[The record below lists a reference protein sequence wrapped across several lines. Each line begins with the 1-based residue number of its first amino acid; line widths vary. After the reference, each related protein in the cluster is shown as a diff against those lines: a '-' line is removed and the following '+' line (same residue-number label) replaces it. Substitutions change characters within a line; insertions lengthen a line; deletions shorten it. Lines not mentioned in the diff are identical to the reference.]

1 VGFDFSAIREW
12 IMFNYGVDYY
22 PEHWPE
28 ERWAIDA
35 GLMQAAGLNI
45 VRLAEFAWSRL
56 EPQDGHFDFD
66 WLDRAIEVLAR
77 HGMRVILG
85 TPTAS
90 APPWLLQNNP
100 DMFRVLESGL
110 RQTYGNRRNYCP
122 NNPAYHE
129 YTARIT
135 TRMAEHYR
143 DNPHVIGWQ
152 TDNEYAQGDR
162 CCCEICRKAFA
173 DWLQARYGTL
183 DELNRQWGTV
193 FWSHEYSDWNQIPV
207 PVKTGMSPNPGL
219 ALDYYRFSS
228 DSYVRY
234 QKLVV
239 DILREKCPA
248 HFLTHN
254 FMGFGFGQLNYFD
267 LAKDLD
273 LVAYDIYPRMQW
285 NMAAEVNPGNNGL
298 GHDTMR
304 GLKRKN
310 HWVMEQQSG
319 SGGWEIV
326 SVAPRP
332 GEIRLWAYQSIA
344 HGADGVI
351 FFRWRTALAGTE
363 EYWHGILDHH
373 AIPGRRYAEVKRMGE
388 ELARAG
394 DKIHASEIKAP
405 VAFLNDYDARWA
417 FQIQANNPQFHYPLH
432 FQQLY
437 DAFHRHNT
445 GIDVVGAH
453 HDLSK
458 YRVVVAPALHVVTP
472 EMAEN
477 LRRFVEGGGMLL
489 LTARSGVKN
498 LANDVI
504 AQPLP
509 GLLAELAGVE
519 VEEYDSFAE
528 GMQNPLEF
536 CLPGFD
542 GVQACAT
549 IWADVLQPTSAAPV
563 ALYTQ
568 DYYAG
573 KAAITL
579 NRFGDGKVIY
589 AGTLGE
595 AALFDVLADW
605 MLKEAGVQPLLQTP
619 AGVEVTARWQNGS
632 RLLFVLNHSHQT
644 QAITLDK
651 QYRNLLNGVVFNGQ
665 AELPAKEVWVL
676 EEAA

>member
-1 VGFDFSAIREW
+1 
-12 IMFNYGVDYY
+12 MFNFGVDYY

-28 ERWAIDA
+28 ERWPIDA
-35 GLMQAAGLNI
+35 GLMKAAGFNV

-56 EPQDGHFDFD
+56 EPEDGRFDFD
-66 WLDRAIEVLAR
+66 WLDRAIEVLAA
-77 HGMRVILG
+77 HGMRIILG

-90 APPWLLQNNP
+90 APPWLLQHNP
-100 DMFRVLESGL
+100 DIFRVLETGL

-122 NNPAYHE
+122 NHPTYHE
-129 YTARIT
+129 YTRRIT
-135 TRMAEHYR
+135 TRMAEHYCN
-143 DNPHVIGWQ
+143 NPHVIGWQ

-162 CCCEICRKAFA
+162 CCCEVCRQAFGE
-173 DWLQARYGTL
+173 WLRERYGTL

-193 FWSHEYSDWNQIPV
+193 FWSHEYNDWSEIPA
-207 PVKTGMSPNPGL
+207 PLKTGMSPNPGL
-219 ALDYYRFSS
+219 GLDYYRFSS

-239 DILREKCPA
+239 DILREQCPN

-267 LAKDLD
+267 LAQDLD

-285 NMAAEVNPGNNGL
+285 NMAVDVNPGSNGL

-326 SVAPRP
+326 SMAPRP
-332 GEIRLWAYQSIA
+332 GEIRLWAYQAIA

-351 FFRWRTALAGTE
+351 FFRWRTALFGTE

-373 AIPGRRYAEVKRMGE
+373 GTPGRRYEEVKRMGQ
-388 ELARAG
+388 ELAQAG
-394 DKIHASEIKAP
+394 EQIVGSEIKAP

-417 FQIQANNPQFHYPLH
+417 FQIQPNNPQFDYPRH

-437 DAFHRHNT
+437 DAFHRRSIN
-445 GIDVVGAH
+445 IDVIAALD
-453 HDLSK
+453 DLSQ
-458 YRVVVAPALHVVTP
+458 YRVVVAPALHVLT
-472 EMAEN
+472 EAMAEN
-477 LRRFVEGGGMLL
+477 LKRYVEGGGILL

-504 AQPLP
+504 AKPLP
-509 GLLAELAGVE
+509 GLLSEIAGVL

-528 GMQNPLEF
+528 GMRNPLEF
-536 CLPGFD
+536 CQPGFED
-542 GVQACAT
+542 VQVGAT
-549 IWADVLQPTSAAPV
+549 IWADVLRPTTADPLAR
-563 ALYTQ
+563 YTQ

-573 KAAITL
+573 RAAITV
-579 NRFGDGKVIY
+579 NRFGEGRVVY
-589 AGTLGE
+589 VGTLGE
-595 AALFDVLADW
+595 AALFDELARW
-605 MLKEAGVQPLLQTP
+605 TLMEAGVKPLLAVP
-619 AGVEVTARWQNGS
+619 DGVEVTARWQDGT
-632 RLLFVLNHSHQT
+632 RMLFVLNHTKTT
-644 QAITLDK
+644 QLVALDRT
-651 QYRNLLNGVVFNGQ
+651 YRNLLDGAVLWGER
-665 AELPAKEVWVL
+665 ELPAHEVWVL

>member
-1 VGFDFSAIREW
+1 
-12 IMFNYGVDYY
+12 
-22 PEHWPE
+22 
-28 ERWAIDA
+28 
-35 GLMQAAGLNI
+35 
-45 VRLAEFAWSRL
+45 
-56 EPQDGHFDFD
+56 
-66 WLDRAIEVLAR
+66 
-77 HGMRVILG
+77 
-85 TPTAS
+85 
-90 APPWLLQNNP
+90 
-100 DMFRVLESGL
+100 
-110 RQTYGNRRNYCP
+110 
-122 NNPAYHE
+122 
-129 YTARIT
+129 
-135 TRMAEHYR
+135 
-143 DNPHVIGWQ
+143 
-152 TDNEYAQGDR
+152 
-162 CCCEICRKAFA
+162 
-173 DWLQARYGTL
+173 
-183 DELNRQWGTV
+183 
-193 FWSHEYSDWNQIPV
+193 
-207 PVKTGMSPNPGL
+207 
-219 ALDYYRFSS
+219 
-228 DSYVRY
+228 
-234 QKLVV
+234 
-239 DILREKCPA
+239 
-248 HFLTHN
+248 
-254 FMGFGFGQLNYFD
+254 
-267 LAKDLD
+267 
-273 LVAYDIYPRMQW
+273 
-285 NMAAEVNPGNNGL
+285 
-298 GHDTMR
+298 
-304 GLKRKN
+304 
-310 HWVMEQQSG
+310 
-319 SGGWEIV
+319 
-326 SVAPRP
+326 
-332 GEIRLWAYQSIA
+332 
-344 HGADGVI
+344 
-351 FFRWRTALAGTE
+351 
-363 EYWHGILDHH
+363 
-373 AIPGRRYAEVKRMGE
+373 MGE

-509 GLLAELAGVE
+509 GLLTELAGVE

-579 NRFGDGKVIY
+579 NRFGAGKVIY

-595 AALFDVLADW
+595 PALFDALADW
-605 MLKEAGVQPLLQTP
+605 MLKEADVQPLLAAP

-632 RLLFVLNHSHQT
+632 RLLFVLNHSRET
-644 QAITLDK
+644 QKVTLDGA
-651 QYRNLLNGVVFNGQ
+651 YHSLLDGGELSGQ
-665 AELPAKEVWVL
+665 CDLPAREVWVL
-676 EEAA
+676 EKGA